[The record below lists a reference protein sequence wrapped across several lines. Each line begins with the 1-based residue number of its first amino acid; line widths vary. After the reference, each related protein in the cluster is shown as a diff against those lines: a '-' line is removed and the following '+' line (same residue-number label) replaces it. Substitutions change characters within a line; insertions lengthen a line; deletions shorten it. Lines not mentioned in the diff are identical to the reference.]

1 MTKCPPELN
10 ISEGLYKRDNNITF
24 YEYAIFINA
33 SSVAMNAFVEI
44 IDFQLELQNVE
55 IIFQKEFTIN

>member
-44 IDFQLELQNVE
+44 IDFNLNCKLWKSFFNKNLQ
-55 IIFQKEFTIN
+55 

>member
-10 ISEGLYKRDNNITF
+10 VSEDLYKRDNNITF
-24 YEYAIFINA
+24 YEYVIFINA

-44 IDFQLELQNVE
+44 IDFNLNCRMWKSFFKKNLQ
-55 IIFQKEFTIN
+55 

>member
-44 IDFQLELQNVE
+44 IDFDLNCKLWKSFFNKNLQ
-55 IIFQKEFTIN
+55 